1 MVRPRVSLIQYGPP
15 ILMGRY
21 HLSICSLGAHYE
33 RDVSSILANSNYVSI
48 LRDEEIVL
56 LTRQ

>member
-1 MVRPRVSLIQYGPP
+1 MVLQFLWVDIIYQF
-15 ILMGRY
+15 
-21 HLSICSLGAHYE
+21 CSLGAHYE